1 MQGPNSLSTVSYS
14 LTSHADEL
22 QALAR
27 EVQEMLS
34 QRLGVTRVTETYSK
48 IQRNMAV
55 KREGR
60 KRTTA
65 LQAVNNPEVEAQRR
79 AKKNDSTLKNRKR
92 KNESFKETKLKYGV
106 MSKGKRVRRD

>member
-1 MQGPNSLSTVSYS
+1 
-14 LTSHADEL
+14 
-22 QALAR
+22 
-27 EVQEMLS
+27 MLS
-34 QRLGVTRVTETYSK
+34 QRLGVTPVTETYSK

-79 AKKNDSTLKNRKR
+79 AKKNDSTMKNRKR
-92 KNESFKETKLKYGV
+92 KNESFKDTKLKYGV
-106 MSKGKRVRRD
+106 MSKGKRPRRD

>member
-1 MQGPNSLSTVSYS
+1 M
-14 LTSHADEL
+14 LTEALLTDDL

-27 EVQEMLS
+27 EVQEMLAN
-34 QRLGVTRVTETYSK
+34 RLGISPVTEAYSK

-65 LQAVNNPEVEAQRR
+65 LQAVTNPETEAQRR
-79 AKKNDSTLKNRKR
+79 AKKNDSKMKNRKR
-92 KNESFKETKLKYGV
+92 KNESYKETKLKYGV
-106 MSKGKRVRRD
+106 MSRGKRARQD